1 MRPYSRVYA
10 TVNLDAVASNMRS
23 MRDNLPASTL
33 IMGSVKADGY
43 GHGSVPVAK
52 TIEPYVFG
60 YAVATI
66 DEGIILRRHGINKT
80 ILILGVTHESRYE
93 DLLRYDIRTAMFQY
107 EKAKKLSDLALKQGK
122 KAVVH
127 LALDT
132 GMSRIG
138 MKADREHAKEA
149 AAIAALEGIEV
160 EGLFTHFARA
170 DETDKSAYE
179 EQYRRY
185 KEFLGYLKEL
195 GVKIPIRHC
204 SNSAGIV
211 ESLESNHI
219 DMVRAGIAI
228 YGMYPS
234 DEVDHNSVKLT
245 PAMEIKS
252 CITYIKEIEAGTA
265 VSYGGTFVADH
276 TMKVAT
282 IPVGYGD
289 GYVRSLSGKGDVLIH
304 GKRAAILGRIC
315 MDQFMV
321 DVTDIPD
328 VQEDDEVTLL
338 GSDGAE
344 CITMEELAE
353 KSGGFHYEMICDIG
367 KRIPRVYLK
376 DGKVVGTKDYF
387 DDVFKGFE

>member
-66 DEGIILRRHGINKT
+66 DEGIILRRHGIN
-80 ILILGVTHESRYE
+80 VTHESRYE

-211 ESLESNHI
+211 ESLESNHM
-219 DMVRAGIAI
+219 DMVRAGITL
-228 YGMYPS
+228 YGMWPS
-234 DEVDHNSVKLT
+234 EEVAHNISLHPVMSLKSHIAFVKTL
-245 PAMEIKS
+245 EKGRKI
-252 CITYIKEIEAGTA
+252 
-265 VSYGGTFVADH
+265 SYGGIYETPSE
-276 TMKVAT
+276 KRIAT
-282 IPVGYGD
+282 IPVGYAD
-289 GYVRSLSGKGDVLIH
+289 GYARGLSNKGYVLIH
-304 GKRAAILGRIC
+304 GKKAPICGRVC

-321 DVTDIPD
+321 DVTEIPEAKEGD
-328 VQEDDEVTLL
+328 PVTLL
-338 GSDGAE
+338 GKDGSE
-344 CITMEELAE
+344 CITMEELGE
-353 KSGGFHYEMICDIG
+353 LSGRFNYEFACLIT
-367 KRIPRVYLK
+367 PRVPRICIQ
-376 DGKVVGTKDYF
+376 
-387 DDVFKGFE
+387 ES

>member
-170 DETDKSAYE
+170 DEYDRSPAMVQLERYLDFSRRVE
-179 EQYRRY
+179 EA
-185 KEFLGYLKEL
+185 
-195 GVKIPIRHC
+195 GVEIPLHHC
-204 SNSAGIV
+204 SNSAGIIRMP
-211 ESLESNHI
+211 EANLNI
-219 DMVRAGIAI
+219 VRAGITI
-228 YGMYPS
+228 YGIYPS
-234 DEVDHNSVKLT
+234 SEVERDIVKLEPVMELKSHVT
-245 PAMEIKS
+245 YVKDVPAGAAI
-252 CITYIKEIEAGTA
+252 
-265 VSYGGTFVADH
+265 SYGGTYVADR
-276 TMKVAT
+276 KLRVAT
-282 IPVGYGD
+282 VPVGYAD
-289 GYVRSLSGKGDVLIH
+289 GYSRQLSNKGWVLIH
-304 GKRAAILGRIC
+304 GQKAPILGRVC

-321 DVTDIPD
+321 DVTGIPD
-328 VQEDDEVTLL
+328 VKFGDRATLV
-338 GSDGAE
+338 GHDGDAYLS
-344 CITMEELAE
+344 IDELASL
-353 KSGGFHYEMICDIG
+353 SGRFNYEFICDIN
-367 KRIPRVYLK
+367 KRVPREYLR
-376 DGKVVGTKDYF
+376 DGKVVEQVDYF
-387 DDVFKGFE
+387 

>member
-185 KEFLGYLKEL
+185 KEFLGYLKEP

-211 ESLESNHI
+211 ESLESNHM

-321 DVTDIPD
+321 DVTDITD

>member
-211 ESLESNHI
+211 ESLESNHM

-245 PAMEIKS
+245 PAMETKS